1 MIRIVDYED
10 WGGGPAPIAEHF
22 ETCWQDEHDSAENA
36 TASAYMMSMLDE
48 ISDESLTWIKRDEAT
63 LLVAIQQT
71 DGSDGILVGTLVFIT
86 PSGID
91 SPQND
96 NQVGW
101 FWGLYIHPDH
111 RGMGIGSQLLSA
123 MESRVSTGQCLCAI
137 VDVNNEAVVR
147 FYAGHHYHKRPL
159 PPEWQEKMHENEVN
173 MGTSFIMVGKV
184 II

>member
-22 ETCWQDEHDSAENA
+22 KICWQDEHDSAENA

-48 ISDESLTWIKRDEAT
+48 ISDESLTWIKREEAT

-91 SPQND
+91 SPKMIIKWA
-96 NQVGW
+96 GSGGSI
-101 FWGLYIHPDH
+101 FILTIAGWGLVASYC
-111 RGMGIGSQLLSA
+111 LLWNP
-123 MESRVSTGQCLCAI
+123 GFLQ
-137 VDVNNEAVVR
+137 VNAFV
-147 FYAGHHYHKRPL
+147 P
-159 PPEWQEKMHENEVN
+159 
-173 MGTSFIMVGKV
+173 
-184 II
+184 